1 MEQQNTN
8 HSRWHHWQWP
18 HGCCKSVIGGCER
31 ILQKRKSAST
41 NERWWRVLPL
51 LLVCLL
57 AGSSGLRG
65 ESTFHNDEF
74 TKIMHAP
81 TVSEPYYRIRTL
93 FYDVHSWDSYFTHAV
108 TETGHKGPAL
118 YIDGYWLCSPDYELA
133 WPGSGRGND
142 EGATDACED
151 EDGWW
156 GDGYTSPVIDGVT
169 YTIKFW
175 NPVHNKS
182 TEKCYVDIYI
192 FPDKMLVNKKHTI
205 RLKGNWVINGSNNTY
220 SHNDMDYHD
229 YEFNGFT
236 MSVGSPTGAM
246 SEYGKMKISGK
257 LLKDHGPTTVGTY
270 DNPNTS
276 TFADNLTS
284 ACSPAYPKGN
294 ESYTNLVLDFGD
306 RTNYFSEESKYVQYS
321 FNESYKVNNYSANT
335 KLYQWYPVAVPGY
348 IRVKSFSTPEIYDAW
363 NKKVKLS
370 WTTEGSNTG
379 GTWSIYRYETSQG
392 QSTRVEV
399 ESGIASNEVSRNVE
413 VPEYYKSYTFD
424 VVFIPTNGQPMSEL
438 TKSVNY
444 TMSPTW
450 NFTSLSASVSKDD
463 PDKIGLV
470 WRHPSIGDASGSH
483 PYTLTILRSENKNA
497 KESQWTT
504 LKTVQVTTRDTVN
517 SSYQDSY
524 QLQANH
530 TYYYKLKINVFN
542 KDVYS
547 EIASTKLG
555 GTKILSFSASRGNFS
570 TMVKLQW
577 TVKQVGDDITN
588 YDIYRRPLGS
598 NDDWGSPIAT
608 MSGTASGYSYD
619 DNMSQPGSF
628 YEYKLLVW
636 SPDEDGSKSEDD
648 SRTTDGFSIT
658 SGIVSGD
665 ITYGTGSGVDG
676 VKVTLK
682 KQNLDGS
689 VSSGMRSLHFAG
701 SNKAGI
707 VYDADASA
715 IQKLYAKDFTVQ
727 MYLNPTFAA
736 MASTNTNQKYFVL
749 DSYNVFSIYI
759 MPAATYGK
767 YRIVTWMN
775 GFIETGITIP
785 GDEWTHLTV
794 VHSHD
799 NATLDV
805 IVTYADLTT
814 QKKTLSNVQINWN
827 ANALTAKE
835 IGIGNAAAMSAN
847 NNFRG
852 YMDEFRF
859 FTKAL
864 TDTEIKRNF
873 NHPLAGNESGLAIY
887 YPMDEGLE
895 SQTKAYDFSK
905 TGGVSNGRHA
915 TTRTPAVSSENIPS
929 DSQLSLM
936 AYTDSL
942 GYFEVRGVP
951 FSGEG
956 TSYSV
961 TPQLG
966 IHEFSPASRSRYVSI
981 NSLIHNGV
989 DFTDVSSF
997 PVSGKVL
1004 YSGTS
1009 YPVKGVSF
1017 YVDGV
1022 VCTNNGKISES
1033 GEDGSFTISV
1043 PIGDHYIEASLAG
1056 HTFANGRYPADP
1068 DGTNQALQPFDSE
1081 IPYLEFRD
1089 TTLVNFTGRVVGGDI
1104 EGEKNVGFGLSK
1116 NNLGVVEL
1124 VLTPTNEVPYLN
1136 AKKDNNGISYI
1147 ANPDPVDVLSATE
1160 AINSRSWR
1168 GATIDNCKKIFIHT
1182 DSLTGEFS
1190 ALVPPLEYKLEAMK
1204 VVKGGLVVG
1213 ESTLID
1219 LSNARREFS
1228 DTLYADDG
1236 SYELYTYHTSMKHAY
1251 HSPPFFN
1258 VTQEDHDD
1266 GSFGIDSYKFKD
1278 PTTNVVIN
1286 DIHYIDDNGDL
1297 VYKYGFPLF
1306 VQGDPYT
1313 FLLEGYE
1320 EYINADDQSS
1330 YRVPLE
1336 NVVVTIDNALSDDQA
1351 VCAAPGPVYD
1361 EEGRIS
1367 DAKAG
1372 DVVNLK
1378 SNQLKLGKDGKAL
1391 YRWHAGLPNVAEP
1404 YTRSISMSFEI
1415 NEKPNVWNGITGC
1428 IIGDLPTGN
1437 NFVTSG
1443 PDKMTMIL
1451 RDPPGTGSSA
1461 EWSTGTVTSVAK
1473 TVNDVWSD
1481 SFDGGVTFKMG
1492 IENEAITGTA
1502 VGPPGGEAIVC
1513 TTIKQESKDDL
1524 TTHILMENEGENG
1537 TTVTTTTTIT
1547 EAFSTSEESDFVGA
1561 GGDVFIGQATNV
1573 IFGNARH
1580 VGFLKTDNSGT
1591 AFDIGLK
1598 DVITTGLEFG
1608 TTFNYS
1614 QSYIENS
1621 LIPNF
1626 ITLRNALLTP
1636 TTQANIDSY
1645 NPVKGVGTHNDGQAA
1660 GIKYL
1665 TTLSPDDENYGE
1677 EGTYT
1682 VVIPKPTKEL
1692 PDSVKT
1698 TAQLFQ
1704 WSIKNGYCSED
1715 KIDWYNTQIK
1725 NWIKN
1730 LEFNEKEKVQAYEFR
1745 NDKKKVKYV
1754 NHSFDGGSSYNY
1766 SIECQTD
1773 STTAWDWTVK
1783 AGALIGNHA
1792 GWDFQGFGI
1801 DCDVEIQAMG
1811 GRHEAKDS
1819 TYSEISSFSYT
1830 LAEEGSD
1837 ALSVDVYQ
1845 YGAFGPIFRTRG
1857 GQTCNPYED
1866 EVRTT
1871 YYMKNGEHPVIME
1884 KTMQIE
1890 VPQIGVDVNTV
1901 SDIPTGSAANYTL
1914 RLGNASEIGED
1925 VTYRLFFL
1933 DETNPDGAELSIDG
1947 KVLTAEGR
1955 LIKVP
1960 GSQTITKTLQL
1971 RQTQPSILKYEGTND
1986 DKSDL
1991 FGKGI
1996 GIVFASDSQPEEIAD
2011 TIFVF
2016 AYFVPSSS
2024 PVELALSNTLMN
2036 TQTGSDLRLTF
2047 SGFDRNYNNLKAFR
2061 LQYKKQGSAD
2071 WTNVREYVIDPD
2083 AVGDNPNKE
2092 LLPTTGATVTYTLPM
2107 GSFTDG
2113 NYLFRCLSV
2122 CSYDNGEIYRSSE
2135 EIALVKDMMRP
2146 RPLGQP
2152 EPADGILSPGDELSV
2167 TFNENFIK
2175 GMLSQENNFK
2185 VTGVLNGADIAHQ
2198 TALSMQNSEVT
2209 AQTEADI
2216 NLAGKDFS
2224 IDMWVNLTGG
2234 EGTLLSHGKGN
2245 AKMSV
2250 GTDAANHLVVKIDSE
2265 TYTSQDAIPT
2275 GAWVFLSLS
2284 FGNGKLNATVAKDA
2298 DEIPLFIGTNAVAY
2312 NGNGPLA
2319 VGRQMT
2325 GAIHELLLWDEAH
2338 DMTTALLNRSKTKN
2352 PSTRHL
2358 IGYWKMDEGEGT
2370 TIRDYSRNRHLT
2382 MGNETWYMNNVNKA
2396 VSFDGQS
2403 YLSLPAYEMSYSPS
2417 DDYAVE
2423 LWMRAGQQTGE
2434 AQLLQAGEVSLWL
2447 DAEGKL
2453 KLSNGYYKY
2462 GEEQPATYDA
2472 GTISLTD
2479 NAWHHVALNVLRQ
2492 GAAAVYVD
2500 GVRRLTATASNVGSI
2515 ATDNIIIGA
2524 RRTAITA
2531 GSDNIFDRN
2540 LKGEIDEVRVWDATL
2555 NANKLISNR
2564 KVRLTGNEDG
2574 LVAYYPFEKN
2584 VRDQFEQLVTQGTA
2598 DDMINSSLTA
2608 QFTSLDPQSQ
2618 GLEFS
2623 DEAPALRPK
2632 PVETNVS
2639 FNYTASDT
2647 KIVIDIDED
2656 PATIEGCTLNFTVRY
2671 LTDENGNYSEPVMWS
2686 AFINKNQ
2693 LVWAENSLSAELQQ
2707 TTTNTLTATV
2717 VNKGGQ
2723 QQMWTLSGLPTW
2735 IEASVENGETNPLSE
2750 TEVEFTILPSAPLGR
2765 NEVTVYLT
2773 GNDNI
2778 DTPLTLNIKVT
2789 GNVPDW
2795 AVNPYDYES
2804 SMNVIGQLI
2813 IDNVASEDEDD
2824 ILAAFI
2830 GEECRGIAHPQ
2841 YNERYGGSYIT
2852 MDIYGIDDSQNTQ
2865 EVTFRAYDASTGT
2878 TYPVVNW
2885 GAANSVEFASM
2896 TLWGSYAEPIQFNAQ
2911 DLMEQQLELKA
2922 GWNWISFNVAA
2933 ENMTVPEL
2941 FKKVADDVLTVKSQN
2956 KYLKHEGDLWG
2967 GTLNGS
2973 LTNTEMYAVQMKA
2986 DRKLRVI
2993 GSRVNTPVAIYDGWN
3008 WIGYYGRQAASV
3020 GDALADLTKG
3030 NGDILKAQRGI
3041 AYWDSYEW
3049 SGSLLIME
3057 PGLGY
3062 QLWSTVVNDPN
3073 SDIQQSFS
3081 YPGTVKSSSRR
3092 LAPSY
3097 QDAQS
3102 TQTFKP
3108 INFRRYPDNAIMT
3121 VKVVDNG
3128 RLLDNLE
3135 LGVFAGDECRTA
3147 AVTNDEGIAYLTIP
3161 GNEACEMTFKIALDN
3176 EVMDV
3181 PFTFTYETDAV
3192 YGTPLYPMVISFDD
3206 ADGIWK
3212 VLGDTGSDSIYDLSG
3227 RKIADDKLSNGKLNR
3242 GVYIINGQKKAVK

>member
-1 MEQQNTN
+1 
-8 HSRWHHWQWP
+8 
-18 HGCCKSVIGGCER
+18 
-31 ILQKRKSAST
+31 
-41 NERWWRVLPL
+41 
-51 LLVCLL
+51 
-57 AGSSGLRG
+57 
-65 ESTFHNDEF
+65 
-74 TKIMHAP
+74 
-81 TVSEPYYRIRTL
+81 
-93 FYDVHSWDSYFTHAV
+93 
-108 TETGHKGPAL
+108 
-118 YIDGYWLCSPDYELA
+118 
-133 WPGSGRGND
+133 
-142 EGATDACED
+142 
-151 EDGWW
+151 
-156 GDGYTSPVIDGVT
+156 
-169 YTIKFW
+169 
-175 NPVHNKS
+175 
-182 TEKCYVDIYI
+182 
-192 FPDKMLVNKKHTI
+192 
-205 RLKGNWVINGSNNTY
+205 
-220 SHNDMDYHD
+220 
-229 YEFNGFT
+229 
-236 MSVGSPTGAM
+236 
-246 SEYGKMKISGK
+246 
-257 LLKDHGPTTVGTY
+257 
-270 DNPNTS
+270 
-276 TFADNLTS
+276 
-284 ACSPAYPKGN
+284 
-294 ESYTNLVLDFGD
+294 
-306 RTNYFSEESKYVQYS
+306 
-321 FNESYKVNNYSANT
+321 
-335 KLYQWYPVAVPGY
+335 
-348 IRVKSFSTPEIYDAW
+348 
-363 NKKVKLS
+363 
-370 WTTEGSNTG
+370 
-379 GTWSIYRYETSQG
+379 
-392 QSTRVEV
+392 
-399 ESGIASNEVSRNVE
+399 
-413 VPEYYKSYTFD
+413 
-424 VVFIPTNGQPMSEL
+424 
-438 TKSVNY
+438 
-444 TMSPTW
+444 
-450 NFTSLSASVSKDD
+450 
-463 PDKIGLV
+463 
-470 WRHPSIGDASGSH
+470 
-483 PYTLTILRSENKNA
+483 
-497 KESQWTT
+497 
-504 LKTVQVTTRDTVN
+504 
-517 SSYQDSY
+517 
-524 QLQANH
+524 
-530 TYYYKLKINVFN
+530 
-542 KDVYS
+542 
-547 EIASTKLG
+547 
-555 GTKILSFSASRGNFS
+555 
-570 TMVKLQW
+570 
-577 TVKQVGDDITN
+577 
-588 YDIYRRPLGS
+588 
-598 NDDWGSPIAT
+598 
-608 MSGTASGYSYD
+608 
-619 DNMSQPGSF
+619 
-628 YEYKLLVW
+628 
-636 SPDEDGSKSEDD
+636 
-648 SRTTDGFSIT
+648 
-658 SGIVSGD
+658 
-665 ITYGTGSGVDG
+665 
-676 VKVTLK
+676 
-682 KQNLDGS
+682 
-689 VSSGMRSLHFAG
+689 
-701 SNKAGI
+701 
-707 VYDADASA
+707 
-715 IQKLYAKDFTVQ
+715 

-736 MASTNTNQKYFVL
+736 MASTNTNQKYFVF

-767 YRIVTWMN
+767 YRIVLWMD
-775 GFIETGITIP
+775 GYQETGLTIP

-799 NATLDV
+799 NATLDL

-814 QKKTLSNVQINWN
+814 QKRSYNNKLINWN
-827 ANALTAKE
+827 ANALKAKQIAVGNSASMTA
-835 IGIGNAAAMSAN
+835 S

-887 YPMDEGLE
+887 YPMDEGLNQQ
-895 SQTKAYDFSK
+895 SKAYDFSK
-905 TGGVSNGRHA
+905 TGGVSNERHA
-915 TTRTPAVSSENIPS
+915 TTRTVAESSEFIPS
-929 DSQLSLM
+929 ESQLSLM

-951 FSGEG
+951 FSGDG

-961 TPQLG
+961 IPELG
-966 IHEFSPASRSRYVSI
+966 VHEFSPANRSRYVSI

-1009 YPVKGVSF
+1009 YPVKGVNF
-1017 YVDGV
+1017 YVDGTI
-1022 VCTNNGKISES
+1022 CTNNGKIAES

-1043 PIGDHYIEASLAG
+1043 PIGDHYIEASLNG

-1068 DGTNQALQPFDSE
+1068 DSTNQALHTFDRE
-1081 IPYLEFRD
+1081 ISNLEFRD

-1104 EGEKNVGFGLSK
+1104 EGEKIVGFGLSK

-1124 VLTPTNEVPYLN
+1124 VLTPTNEVPYMN
-1136 AKKDNNGISYI
+1136 AKKDDNGISYI
-1147 ANPDPVDVLSATE
+1147 ANPDSVDVLSATDS
-1160 AINSRSWR
+1160 IHSRSWR

-1190 ALVPPLEYKLEAMK
+1190 VLVPPLEYKLDAMK
-1204 VVKGGLVVG
+1204 VIRSGLVVG

-1228 DTLYADDG
+1228 DTLYADNG
-1236 SYELYTYHTSMKHAY
+1236 SYELYKYHTSMKHAY
-1251 HSPPFFN
+1251 HSPPFFT

-1266 GSFGIDSYKFKD
+1266 GSFGIDSYQFKD
-1278 PTTNVVIN
+1278 PTTNVLIN

-1297 VYKYGFPLF
+1297 VYKYGSPLF

-1320 EYINADDQSS
+1320 EYINADNLSS

-1351 VCAAPGPVYD
+1351 VCAVAGQVYD
-1361 EEGRIS
+1361 EEGRTL

-1378 SNQLKLGKDGKAL
+1378 SNQLKLGKDGKVRYL
-1391 YRWHAGLPNVAEP
+1391 WKAGLPNVASP

-1443 PDKMTMIL
+1443 PDKLTMIL

-1461 EWSTGTVTSVAK
+1461 EWSSGTVTSVAK
-1473 TVNDVWSD
+1473 TKNDTWSD

-1492 IENEAITGTA
+1492 FKTESIAGTS
-1502 VGPPGGEAIVC
+1502 VGPPGGQQILAATV
-1513 TTIKQESKDDL
+1513 KVESADDL
-1524 TTHILMENEGENG
+1524 TTHVLMENEGENG

-1547 EAFSTSEESDFVGA
+1547 EAFSTSEEPDFVGA

-1580 VGFLKTDNSGT
+1580 VGFQKVDNSGST
-1591 AFDIGLK
+1591 FDIGLK
-1598 DVITTGLEFG
+1598 DVITTGLKFG
-1608 TTFNYS
+1608 TTFSYS
-1614 QSYIENS
+1614 QNYIENS

-1636 TTQANIDSY
+1636 TTEDEINNY
-1645 NPVKGVGTHNDGQAA
+1645 NPKNRLGMHNRGKDA
-1660 GIKYL
+1660 GNLYL
-1665 TTLSPDDENYGE
+1665 TTLSPGDEHFGE

-1682 VVIPKPTKEL
+1682 VVIPRPTKER

-1704 WSIKNGYCSED
+1704 WAIKIGCCTED
-1715 KIDWYNTQIK
+1715 KVKWYNTQIET
-1725 NWIKN
+1725 WQKN
-1730 LEFNEKEKVQAYEFR
+1730 LELNERQKVEAYERR

-1783 AGALIGNHA
+1783 AGALIGNHTGNDWQ
-1792 GWDFQGFGI
+1792 GWGI

-1837 ALSVDVYQ
+1837 ALTVDVYQ

-1866 EVRTT
+1866 EVRTH
-1871 YYMKNGEHPVIME
+1871 YYMKNSEHPVIME

-1901 SDIPTGSAANYTL
+1901 SDIPSGSAANYTL
-1914 RLGNASEIGED
+1914 RLSNQSEIGED

-1960 GSQTITKTLQL
+1960 GSQTLTKTLQL
-1971 RQTQPSILKYEGTND
+1971 RQTQPGILRYEGCRD
-1986 DKSDL
+1986 DENDL

-1996 GIVFASDSQPEEIAD
+1996 GIVFASDSEPEEIAD
-2011 TIFVF
+2011 TVFIF

-2061 LQYKKQGSAD
+2061 LQYKKQGSAE
-2071 WTNVREYVIDPD
+2071 WTNVREYVIDPN

-2092 LLPTTGATVTYTLPM
+2092 LLPSTGPTVTYTLPM

-2167 TFNENFIK
+2167 TFNENFLK

-2185 VTGVLNGADIAHQ
+2185 VTGVLNGADIAHH

-2224 IDMWVNLTGG
+2224 IDMWVNLNGG
-2234 EGTLLSHGKGN
+2234 EGTLLSHGKGS

-2250 GTDAANHLVVKIDSE
+2250 GTDATNHLVVTIGSE
-2265 TYTSQDAIPT
+2265 TYTSENAIPT
-2275 GAWVFLSLS
+2275 EAWVFLSLS
-2284 FGNGKLNATVAKDA
+2284 YGNGKLNATVAKDA
-2298 DEIPLFIGTNAVAY
+2298 DEIELFTGKNAVAY
-2312 NGNGPLA
+2312 KGNGPLT
-2319 VGRQMT
+2319 VGKHIS

-2370 TIRDYSRNRHLT
+2370 SIRDYSRNRHLR
-2382 MGNETWYMNNVNKA
+2382 MANETWYLNNKNKA
-2396 VSFDGQS
+2396 LALDGQS
-2403 YLSLPAYEMSYSPS
+2403 YLMLPAYEMSYSPS

-2447 DAEGKL
+2447 DAQGKL
-2453 KLSNGYYKY
+2453 KLSNGKY
-2462 GEEQPATYDA
+2462 IYGQEQQPATYDA

-2500 GVRRLTATASNVGSI
+2500 GVRRLTTTASYVGSI

-2524 RRTAITA
+2524 RRTVITA
-2531 GSDNIFDRN
+2531 GSYNIFDRN

-2555 NANKLISNR
+2555 NANKLIANR

-2598 DDMINSSLTA
+2598 DDMIGSGLTA
-2608 QFTSLDPQSQ
+2608 QFTSLNPQSQ
-2618 GLEFS
+2618 GLEFT
-2623 DEAPALRPK
+2623 DEAPAMRPK

-2686 AFINKNQ
+2686 AFVNKNQ
-2693 LVWAENSLSAELQQ
+2693 LVWAENSLSAELRQ
-2707 TTTNTLTATV
+2707 TTANTLTATV

-2723 QQMWTLSGLPTW
+2723 QQMWTLSGLPAW
-2735 IEASVENGETNPLSE
+2735 LEASVENGETNPLSE

-2795 AVNPYDYES
+2795 AINPYNYES
-2804 SMNVIGQLI
+2804 TMNVIGQLV

-2830 GEECRGIAHPQ
+2830 GEECRGIAQPQ
-2841 YNERYGGSYIT
+2841 YNERYGGYYIT
-2852 MDIYGIDDSQNTQ
+2852 MDIYGSSDENVQD
-2865 EVTFRAYDASTGT
+2865 VTLRAYDASTGT
-2878 TYPVVNW
+2878 TYPVVLW
-2885 GAANSVEFASM
+2885 GANNSVKFAPLS
-2896 TLWGSYAEPIQFNAQ
+2896 LLGAYADALQFNVQ
-2911 DLMEQQLELKA
+2911 NLMEQQIELKA

-2941 FKKVADDVLTVKSQN
+2941 FKNVADDVLTVKSQGAG
-2956 KYLKHEGDLWG
+2956 YLKRENGVWGGDL
-2967 GTLNGS
+2967 TGS
-2973 LTNTEMYAVQMKA
+2973 LTNTEMYAVQMNA

-2993 GSRVNTPVAIYDGWN
+2993 GSSVNTPINIYYGWN

-3020 GDALADLTKG
+3020 GDALAGLTKG
-3030 NGDILKAQRGI
+3030 NGDIQKTQRGFT
-3041 AYWDSYEW
+3041 YWDSYDW

-3062 QLWSTVVNDPN
+3062 QLYSSVVTV
-3073 SDIQQSFS
+3073 SDSSAVQQSFS
-3081 YPGTVKSSSRR
+3081 YPGTVTSGPRHISAVRKIQ
-3092 LAPSY
+3092 P
-3097 QDAQS
+3097 AQAS
-3102 TQTFKP
+3102 KTFTP
-3108 INFRRYPDNAIMT
+3108 INFRSYPDNAIMA
-3121 VKVVDNG
+3121 VKLVDKG
-3128 RLLDNLE
+3128 RPLSNME
-3135 LGVFAGDECRTA
+3135 LGVFAGDECRA
-3147 AVTNDEGIAYLTIP
+3147 AAMTNDEGIAYLTIP
-3161 GNEACEMTFKIALDN
+3161 GDEACELTFKVALGN
-3176 EVMDV
+3176 EVVDV
-3181 PFTFTYETDAV
+3181 PFTLTYETDAV
-3192 YGTPLYPMVISFDD
+3192 YGTPKHPVIINLRDT
-3206 ADGIWK
+3206 DGIFEIHDG
-3212 VLGDTGSDSIYDLSG
+3212 VGNTSIYDLSG
-3227 RKIADDKLSNGKLNR
+3227 RKIDNSQSSGHRLQK
-3242 GVYIINGQKKAVK
+3242 GVYIINGQKRTVK